1 MNGFVAALLVCV
13 LLGQLLFLRRLRARH
28 MAIPAVS
35 WATLLA
41 VLVALACRTP
51 LVPPELGRRIAGTMN
66 VVVLALLVIEARV
79 IGRSWRAD

>member
-1 MNGFVAALLVCV
+1 MKVFVAALLVCV
-13 LLGQLLFLRRLRARH
+13 LLGQLLFLRRLRARR

-41 VLVALACRTP
+41 VLVALACKTP
-51 LVPPELGRRIAGTMN
+51 LVPPEIGHRISGTIN
-66 VVVLALLVIEARV
+66 VVVFALIVIEARV

>member
-1 MNGFVAALLVCV
+1 MNGFVAALLACV

-41 VLVALACRTP
+41 ILVALACETP
-51 LVPPELGRRIAGTMN
+51 LVPPEIGHRISGTMN
-66 VVVLALLVIEARV
+66 VVVLALIVIEARV
-79 IGRSWRAD
+79 IGRSWHAD